1 MRKLAAAI
9 LSLFAFS
16 AFADAVDEVRSS
28 EIAFAK
34 AFADRDQM
42 KFFSFVA
49 DDATFLSAVGTL
61 NGKAEVVKRWSQFFK
76 RDTAPFSWRPERVV
90 VTDGGR
96 LGLSTGPVFDPEG
109 IQVGVFSSIWEK
121 QPDGSWRV
129 KFDGPGAPAP
139 VEEGFIT
146 TPDGVKLHYRK
157 VGDGQPTVVVPLEF
171 MLWDSVSKLANTGA
185 TVISYDLRSRG
196 KSSHTDA
203 ISIQNDAKDLET
215 VRQFFNVDR
224 IIPIGY
230 SYLGMMVAL
239 YAREHP
245 QRVEKMVQLAPLAMT
260 PAERKFAEDNGGVPQ
275 ELLDKQ
281 KAMLAAGAME
291 SQPREYCE
299 IDAKVF
305 AYYMVGDP
313 SRASLLPSHC
323 ELENEWPKNVQK
335 TFKALM
341 SGPAISLSK
350 EDVAM
355 ITAPVLIIHGT
366 KDRNASYAGGMTWS
380 KNLPNAKLV
389 TIEGAAHGML
399 WEEPEKVMAPIREF
413 VKR

>member
-1 MRKLAAAI
+1 MRKTLAI
-9 LSLFAFS
+9 LISLVAFS
-16 AFADAVDEVRSS
+16 AFADAVDEVRNS

-34 AFADRDQM
+34 AFADRDPA

-49 DDATFLSAVGTL
+49 DDATFISAAGTL

-76 RDTAPFSWRPERVV
+76 SDKAPFSWRPERVV

-109 IQVGVFSSIWEK
+109 IQAGVFSSIWEK
-121 QPDGSWRV
+121 QADGSWKV

-139 VEEGFIT
+139 VEEGYIPT
-146 TPDGVKLHYRK
+146 ADGVKLHYRK
-157 VGDGQPTVVVPLEF
+157 VGQGQPTVIVPLEYL
-171 MLWDSVSKLANTGA
+171 LWDSVSKLANTGA
-185 TVISYDLRSRG
+185 TVIAYDLRSRG
-196 KSSHTDA
+196 KSSATSA

-215 VRQFFNVDR
+215 VREFFNVDR

-245 QRVEKMVQLAPLAMT
+245 QRIEKMVQLAPLAMT

-275 ELLDKQ
+275 ALLDQQ

-291 SQPREYCE
+291 NQPREYCE
-299 IDAKVF
+299 VDAKVF
-305 AYYMVGDP
+305 SYYLVGDP
-313 SRASLLPSHC
+313 SRAGLIPIRC
-323 ELENEWPKNVQK
+323 DLENEWPKNVQK
-335 TFKALM
+335 TFRALM
-341 SGPAISLSK
+341 SGPTISLTK

-366 KDRNASYAGGMTWS
+366 KDRNASYAGGVTWS
-380 KNLPNAKLV
+380 KSLPNAKLV
-389 TIEGAAHGML
+389 TVEGAAHGVL
-399 WEEPEKVMAPIREF
+399 WEEPEKVMGAIREF
-413 VKR
+413 IRR